1 MTETILRL
9 LTRLSEAGDDA
20 ILPGEL
26 AAPFFGPVFDRLLAK
41 RVLVEQAPLSDWDVC
56 DACECGL
63 PCRPIRKAGDAF
75 RAECPLDRR
84 QDIDLNEDDLRVF
97 CIGAAALASVIGAA
111 AGFGTAPKLAAEKV
125 WRLGDTPSGRA
136 VFLALE
142 SAALTGDGI
151 IASLRQAAPG
161 SDITILV
168 PELPVETARRHQDA
182 GFHLIETRAVLTPA
196 SDSLGVSIDVA
207 ALAPI
212 SLFPVLR
219 VRRAT
224 AEVQWD
230 GRSVILSRQIFPVFE
245 RLLEKAMSRDR
256 VTSGPQVEGTTGR
269 EAKDLVRELRDAFK
283 AAGFTD
289 AESKV
294 MIETVRS
301 RGYRLG
307 VPATGI
313 VVDRLTGA
321 NQAII

>member
-20 ILPGEL
+20 ILSGKL

-56 DACECGL
+56 DGCECGL
-63 PCRPIRKAGDAF
+63 PCRPIRKIGDAF
-75 RAECPLDRR
+75 RAECPFDHR
-84 QDIDLNEDDLRVF
+84 QDIELTEDDVRVF
-97 CIGAAALASVIGAA
+97 RIGADGLASVIGAA
-111 AGFGTAPKLAAEKV
+111 AGFAAAPKRAAEKV

-136 VFLALE
+136 VFLVLE

-151 IASLRQAAPG
+151 IASLRQAAQGP
-161 SDITILV
+161 DVTILA
-168 PELPVETARRHQDA
+168 PQLPAEAAQRHHDA
-182 GFHLIETRAVLTPA
+182 GFHVIETLGVLMPA
-196 SDSLGVSIDVA
+196 SDGLGVAIDVA

-212 SLFPVLR
+212 PLAPVLR

-224 AEVQWD
+224 AEVQWG

-245 RLLEKAMSRDR
+245 RLLEKAQSRDQ
-256 VTSGPQVEGTTGR
+256 VASGSHVEGTTAR
-269 EAKDLVRELRDAFK
+269 EAKDLIRELRDAFK

-294 MIETVRS
+294 MIETVRN

-307 VPATGI
+307 VIAADILVEG
-313 VVDRLTGA
+313 
-321 NQAII
+321 

>member
-9 LTRLSEAGDDA
+9 LTRLSEAGNDA
-20 ILPGEL
+20 ILSGEL

-56 DACECGL
+56 DGCECGL
-63 PCRPIRKAGDAF
+63 PCRPIRKIGDAF
-75 RAECPLDRR
+75 RAECPFDHR
-84 QDIDLNEDDLRVF
+84 QDIELTEDDVRVF
-97 CIGAAALASVIGAA
+97 RIGTDGLASVIGAA
-111 AGFGTAPKLAAEKV
+111 AGFAAAPKRAAEKV

-142 SAALTGDGI
+142 PAALTGDGI
-151 IASLRQAAPG
+151 IASLRQAAQGP
-161 SDITILV
+161 DVTILA
-168 PELPVETARRHQDA
+168 PQLPAEIARRHQDA
-182 GFHLIETRAVLTPA
+182 GFHLVEILEVLTPA
-196 SDSLGVSIDVA
+196 TNGLGVAIDVS

-212 SLFPVLR
+212 PLTPVLR

-245 RLLEKAMSRDR
+245 RLLEKAQSRDQ
-256 VTSGPQVEGTTGR
+256 VASGSHVEGTTAR
-269 EAKDLVRELRDAFK
+269 EAKDLIRELRDAFK

-289 AESKV
+289 AESKALV
-294 MIETVRS
+294 VTVRN

-307 VPATGI
+307 AVAADI
-313 VVDRLTGA
+313 VVDG
-321 NQAII
+321 

>member
-20 ILPGEL
+20 ILSGEL

-41 RVLVEQAPLSDWDVC
+41 RVLVEQAPLADWDVC

-63 PCRPIRKAGDAF
+63 PCRPIRKAGDGY

-84 QDIDLNEDDLRVF
+84 HDVDLAQDDLRVF
-97 CIGAAALASVIGAA
+97 RIGGGALASVIGTA
-111 AGFGTAPKLAAEKV
+111 AGFGIAPKLAAEKV

-142 SAALTGDGI
+142 SAAMTGDGI
-151 IASLRQAAPG
+151 IATLRQAAQG
-161 SDITILV
+161 SDITILA
-168 PELPVETARRHQDA
+168 PQLPAEVVRRHQDA
-182 GFHLIETRAVLTPA
+182 GFHLIETLEVLTPA
-196 SDSLGVSIDVA
+196 TNGLGGTIDIA

-212 SLFPVLR
+212 PLAPVLR
-219 VRRAT
+219 VRRAA
-224 AEVQWD
+224 AEVHWD

-245 RLLEKAMSRDR
+245 RLLEKALSRDQ
-256 VTSGPQVEGTTGR
+256 VASGAHVEGTTAR
-269 EAKDLVRELRDAFK
+269 EAKDLIRELRDAFK
-283 AAGFTD
+283 AAGFSD

-294 MIETVRS
+294 KIETVRN

-307 VPATGI
+307 VTATEI
-313 VVDRLTGA
+313 LVDGC
-321 NQAII
+321 